1 MQAPS
6 RRIPQRLAASSRS
19 LSCSTVMSR
28 VTAVTAAGPGGP
40 PYSGGGHH
48 ALGLGMISERETDI
62 VDGFCPAFAFG
73 GVGVGGNGDPACAVF
88 PATRPTPNSMPASAP
103 SSQPRSPSYADL
115 LVPSFPLSL
124 SAATGGA
131 GGRGPGPCA
140 LSLFQQAPCP
150 ARKVSCGATFSS
162 YSPSDAI
169 SSGSSSLQRKTY
181 ISCRRVPIT
190 SITNGI
196 LLCLRTMLRT

>member
-19 LSCSTVMSR
+19 LSCSTVIGR
-28 VTAVTAAGPGGP
+28 VTAVSAAGPGGP
-40 PYSGGGHH
+40 PHSGGGHL

-62 VDGFCPAFAFG
+62 VDGFCPAFGFG
-73 GVGVGGNGDPACAVF
+73 GVGVGGSNDPARAVF
-88 PATRPTPNSMPASAP
+88 PAARPAPNSMSASAP
-103 SSQPRSPSYADL
+103 SSQPRSPSCADL
-115 LVPSFPLSL
+115 IVPSFQLSL

-131 GGRGPGPCA
+131 GGGGPCPGA
-140 LSLFQQAPCP
+140 LSLFQQAPSP

-169 SSGSSSLQRKTY
+169 SSGSSPRQRKTY
-181 ISCRRVPIT
+181 IACRRVPA
-190 SITNGI
+190 
-196 LLCLRTMLRT
+196 RV